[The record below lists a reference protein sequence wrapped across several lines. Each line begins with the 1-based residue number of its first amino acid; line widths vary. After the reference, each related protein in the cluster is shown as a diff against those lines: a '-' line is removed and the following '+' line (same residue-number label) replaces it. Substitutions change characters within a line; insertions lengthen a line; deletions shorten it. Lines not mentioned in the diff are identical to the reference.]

1 MENKNERKKFGVRKF
16 FVIKI
21 GCKGGVQLNK
31 LGAFLVHYTVHESAV
46 GKKVLEVGY

>member
-1 MENKNERKKFGVRKF
+1 MKEKICCKKV
-16 FVIKI
+16 FVIKK